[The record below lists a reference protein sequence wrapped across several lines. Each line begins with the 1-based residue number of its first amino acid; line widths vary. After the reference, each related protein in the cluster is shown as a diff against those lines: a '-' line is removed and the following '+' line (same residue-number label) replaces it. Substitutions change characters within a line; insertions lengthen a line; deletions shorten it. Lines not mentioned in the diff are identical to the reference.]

1 MELPHC
7 HDYTTNYIPCIYTPT
22 LQSPRAVIYYWS
34 EHRYVYINCSGLDP
48 KNHMFCLDSI
58 HVYGMSNE
66 LVSKWYETT
75 SICVI
80 AYLDSAAS
88 YVHYLS

>member
-1 MELPHC
+1 
-7 HDYTTNYIPCIYTPT
+7 
-22 LQSPRAVIYYWS
+22 
-34 EHRYVYINCSGLDP
+34 
-48 KNHMFCLDSI
+48 MFCLDSI

-80 AYLDSAAS
+80 EYLDSAAS